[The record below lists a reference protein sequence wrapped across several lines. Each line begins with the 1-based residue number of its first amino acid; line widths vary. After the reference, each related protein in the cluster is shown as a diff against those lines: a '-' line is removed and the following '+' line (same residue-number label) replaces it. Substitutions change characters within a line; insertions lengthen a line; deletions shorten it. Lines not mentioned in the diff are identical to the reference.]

1 MSGSTILVF
10 VVPSQYPLSKKTIKG
25 ISENCFW
32 PPARRRGEIAI
43 TFYCWQRY
51 SWLDGL
57 LLVGPT
63 PSGCLRENYRI
74 NRGPLKLTINGEDRE
89 ILKSQN
95 LEDLVQELEIQAPN
109 FAMAL
114 NKQVIPRSK
123 YATTQ
128 IQENDQ
134 VEIVHAVGGGV

>member
-1 MSGSTILVF
+1 MDIAKIAFS
-10 VVPSQYPLSKKTIKG
+10 
-25 ISENCFW
+25 
-32 PPARRRGEIAI
+32 RRGIG
-43 TFYCWQRY
+43 R
-51 SWLDGL
+51 
-57 LLVGPT
+57 
-63 PSGCLRENYRI
+63 LRENAQI
-74 NRGPLKLTINGEDRE
+74 NRAQNMKLTINGENRE

-114 NKQVIPRSK
+114 NKQVVPRSK

-134 VEIVHAVGGGV
+134 VEIVHAVGGGI